1 MHDDVLGVLDGLGAR
16 DVVLVGH
23 SLGGVVAYLVAE
35 AQPERVAALVVEDAC
50 PPYPRHGRTM
60 AARAAGPLDF
70 DWEVVPQVHAQLD
83 DSDRTSW
90 PALAD
95 ITAPTLIVGG
105 GATSHVPQ
113 ELLAEASERIPNAT
127 LVTIPVGH
135 NVHAAASDAFIE
147 VVERWLRDAS

>member
-1 MHDDVLGVLDGLGAR
+1 MLRGMR
-16 DVVLVGH
+16 
-23 SLGGVVAYLVAE
+23 SF
-35 AQPERVAALVVEDAC
+35 RTLVV
-50 PPYPRHGRTM
+50 
-60 AARAAGPLDF
+60 RAAGRQRSRSAIRTAGRIREPGT
-70 DWEVVPQVHAQLD
+70 EVPKFRSSAVPKF
-83 DSDRTSW
+83 RTFRRGTLPSTNRKSW

-95 ITAPTLIVGG
+95 IAAPTFIVGG

>member
-1 MHDDVLGVLDGLGAR
+1 LRRAGALDGRLIERVLQIHGRVLPSSSGDAAR
-16 DVVLVGH
+16 D
-23 SLGGVVAYLVAE
+23 
-35 AQPERVAALVVEDAC
+35 
-50 PPYPRHGRTM
+50 
-60 AARAAGPLDF
+60 
-70 DWEVVPQVHAQLD
+70 AQLSNTSGAGGAASTIPFG
-83 DSDRTSW
+83 DSDCRADSRTRYRSSEVPKFRTFRRGTLPSTNRKSW

-95 ITAPTLIVGG
+95 IAAPTFIVGG